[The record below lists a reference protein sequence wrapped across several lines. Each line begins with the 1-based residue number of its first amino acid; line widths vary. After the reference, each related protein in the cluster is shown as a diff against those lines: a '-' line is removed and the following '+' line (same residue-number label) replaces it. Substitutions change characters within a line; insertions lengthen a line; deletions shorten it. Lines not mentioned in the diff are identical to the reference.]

1 MSRAVILALAM
12 LPAAFP
18 ATAQE
23 QVTPVQWE
31 RPPIPAYPTSAAQR
45 GLEGICQVS
54 FSVRETGE
62 PYNINAT
69 CTDSV
74 FTSAATRAVERA
86 RVAPKLAYRSAIGQS
101 QLMYSVQFRLG

>member
-12 LPAAFP
+12 LAAAFP
-18 ATAQE
+18 ATARQ

-31 RPPIPAYPTSAAQR
+31 SPPIPQYPSSAAQR

-74 FTSAATRAVERA
+74 FTRAATRAVERA
-86 RVAPKLAYRSAIGQS
+86 RVVPKLAYRSATS
-101 QLMYSVQFRLG
+101 QTPLICNVQFRLG